1 VGGTLFKAPSQVSLT
16 FGFGPEEDLSAG
28 TIKYAY
34 ITSFKEAVIV
44 LLRPLK
50 RKGYLK
56 NV

>member
-16 FGFGPEEDLSAG
+16 FGVGPEEDLSTG

-44 LLRPLK
+44 LMRPLK